1 MRRFSLVCL
10 YAAGAVAA
18 GCGGAD
24 PMPQGP
30 PDGGT
35 FYRCEAETR
44 AQPYMPG
51 MTELSRQGMFTAKL
65 LQSEP
70 GPPSKGNN
78 AWTVQILDS
87 AGVPVD
93 GMTMKATPFMPDHA
107 HGTGVKAVVT
117 PTGSDGTYGIAP
129 LYLFMAGYWEVTLN
143 LTSGSTRDD
152 VVFPVCISG

>member
-10 YAAGAVAA
+10 YAVGAAAA
-18 GCGGAD
+18 GCGGGD
-24 PMPQGP
+24 PMPQV

-44 AQPYMPG
+44 APPYMPG
-51 MTELSRQGMFTAKL
+51 MSETSRQGMFTAKL
-65 LQSEP
+65 LQSQP

-87 AGVPVD
+87 AGTPAD
-93 GMTMKATPFMPDHA
+93 GVAMKATPFMPDHA

-117 PTGSDGTYGIAP
+117 PTGSDGTYEITP

-143 LTSGSTRDD
+143 LQTGTARDD